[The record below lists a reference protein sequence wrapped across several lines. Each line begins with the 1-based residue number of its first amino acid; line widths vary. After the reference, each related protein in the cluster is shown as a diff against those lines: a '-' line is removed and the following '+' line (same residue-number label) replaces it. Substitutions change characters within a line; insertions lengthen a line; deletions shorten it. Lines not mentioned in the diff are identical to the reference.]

1 MRLRPH
7 RPGLRARITL
17 AFGLGALL
25 LSTVLAG
32 STWALTRSQLLD
44 QRERTSLRQVYLN
57 ARLVRDSLSSVSG
70 RGDFNALDLLGS
82 LQSPVGAQPMLV
94 FQDNFYSQSPVDFGE
109 QALPA
114 PLRTAVADGDAAT
127 MRFVHNGE
135 PVLAVG
141 IPIPAAQA
149 DYFEVVSLKELD
161 DTLRSL
167 GIVLVG
173 AALLTTV
180 AGAALGWAVAG
191 RALRPLTEVGQAAQ
205 AIAGGRLDTRLESPN
220 DPDLNL
226 LTASFNDMAQALEDR
241 IDRDARFASDV
252 SHELRSPLMTL
263 SASIEVLKKRQDEM
277 PERAQAA
284 LDLLVADV
292 ARFER
297 LVNDLLEISRFDAG
311 AAHLELE
318 DVNLAELVIHAVGS
332 SSAVGVPVQYDE
344 DLAELVIAADKRRLE
359 RVIANLLDNAT
370 KYADGA
376 TGIILR
382 RSGDHALII
391 VEDAGPGVAPEQRE
405 TIFDRFARGEE
416 AGRRGGDR
424 GVGLGL
430 ALVAEHVALHG
441 GRVWVDDRAD
451 GQPGSAFTVELPIR
465 QPAPPDEEVA
475 P

>member
-1 MRLRPH
+1 MRLPVH

-32 STWALTRSQLLD
+32 TTWTLTRSQLLD

-57 ARLVRDSLSSVSG
+57 ARLVRDSLGSAVDA
-70 RGDFNALDLLGS
+70 GDFNALDLLGS
-82 LQSPVGAQPMLV
+82 LQTPVGAQPMLV
-94 FQDNFYSQSPVDFGE
+94 FDGDFYSRSPVDFGE
-109 QALPA
+109 ESLPTE
-114 PLRTAVADGDAAT
+114 LRTSVAEGRPAT
-127 MRFVHNGE
+127 MRFVHDGD

-167 GIVLVG
+167 AIVLVG
-173 AALLTTV
+173 ASLLTSL

-191 RALRPLTEVGQAAQ
+191 RALRPLTQVGQAAQ
-205 AIAGGRLDTRLESPN
+205 AIAGGRLDTRLESPD

-241 IDRDARFASDV
+241 IERDARFASDV

-263 SASIEVLKKRQDEM
+263 AASIEVLKKRQDEM

-332 SSAVGVPVQYDE
+332 ASSAGVPVQYDE
-344 DLAELVIAADKRRLE
+344 DMADTVIAVDKRRLE
-359 RVIANLLDNAT
+359 RVIANLLDNAR

-376 TGIILR
+376 TGITLR
-382 RSGDHALII
+382 RDDATVQIV
-391 VEDAGPGVAPEQRE
+391 VEDSGPGISPEQRE

-430 ALVAEHVALHG
+430 ALVAEHVRLHG
-441 GRVWVDDRAD
+441 GHVWVDDRPD
-451 GQPGSAFTVELPIR
+451 GQPGSAFVVELPAR
-465 QPAPPDEEVA
+465 RPVLAPIGVDP
-475 P
+475 

>member
-1 MRLRPH
+1 MRLRLH

-17 AFGLGALL
+17 AFGLSALL
-25 LSTVLAG
+25 LSTILAG
-32 STWALTRSQLLD
+32 TTWTLTRSQLLD

-57 ARLVRDSLSSVSG
+57 ARLVRDGLSSAEDAN
-70 RGDFNALDLLGS
+70 DFNALDLLGS
-82 LQSPVGAQPMLV
+82 LQTPVGAQPMVV
-94 FQDNFYSQSPVDFGE
+94 FQGDFFSPSPVDFGE
-109 QALPA
+109 SSLP
-114 PLRTAVADGDAAT
+114 PELRDSVAEGDAST
-127 MRFVHNGE
+127 MRYLHNGE

-141 IPIPAAQA
+141 IPIPAVGAE
-149 DYFEVVSLKELD
+149 YFEVVSLEELD

-167 GIVLVG
+167 AIVLMG
-173 AALLTTV
+173 AAFLTTV
-180 AGAALGWAVAG
+180 AGALLGWAVAG

-205 AIAGGRLDTRLESPN
+205 AIAGGRLDTRLVSPN
-220 DPDLNL
+220 DPDLDL
-226 LTASFNDMAQALEDR
+226 LTRSFNEMAQALEDR

-277 PERAQAA
+277 PERARAA

-318 DVNLAELVIHAVGS
+318 EVNLAELVIHAVGS

-344 DLAELVIAADKRRLE
+344 ALADLIVPVDKRRLE
-359 RVIANLLDNAT
+359 RVIANLLDNAR

-376 TGIILR
+376 TAITLR
-382 RSGDHALII
+382 RAGDKLQIV
-391 VEDAGPGVAPEQRE
+391 VEDRGPGISPEQRE

-430 ALVAEHVALHG
+430 ALVAEHVRLHD
-441 GRVWVDDRAD
+441 GRVWVGDRAD
-451 GQPGSAFTVELPIR
+451 GEPGSAFVVELPVH
-465 QPAPPDEEVA
+465 QAVPAVA
-475 P
+475 GPA

>member
-7 RPGLRARITL
+7 RPGLRARITV
-17 AFGLGALL
+17 AFALGALL
-25 LSTVLAG
+25 LSTVLAAT
-32 STWALTRSQLLD
+32 TWTLTRSQLLD
-44 QRERTSLRQVYLN
+44 QRERTSLRQVFLN
-57 ARLVRDSLSSVSG
+57 ARLVRDSLGTSQDAS
-70 RGDFNALDLLGS
+70 DFNALDLLGS
-82 LQSPVGAQPMLV
+82 LQTPVGAQPMLV
-94 FQDNFYSQSPVDFGE
+94 FQGDFYSQSPVEFGE
-109 QALPA
+109 SSLPRD
-114 PLRTAVADGDAAT
+114 LRESVAAGRPAT
-127 MRFVHNGE
+127 MRYVHNGE

-141 IPIPAAQA
+141 IPIPSASA
-149 DYFEVVSLKELD
+149 DYFEVVSLKELA

-167 GIVLVG
+167 AIVLVG
-173 AALLTTV
+173 ASVLTTL
-180 AGAALGWAVAG
+180 AGAAVGWAVAG
-191 RALRPLTEVGQAAQ
+191 RALRPLAEVGQAAQ
-205 AIAGGRLDTRLESPN
+205 AIAGGRLDTRLETPN

-241 IDRDARFASDV
+241 IDHDARFASDV

-318 DVNLAELVIHAVGS
+318 DVNLAELVIHAVS
-332 SSAVGVPVQYDE
+332 SSSVVGVPVQYDE
-344 DLAELVIAADKRRLE
+344 DVAELVIAVDKRRVE
-359 RVIANLLDNAT
+359 RVIANLLDNAR

-376 TGIILR
+376 TAIVLR
-382 RSGDHALII
+382 RDGDTVQIV
-391 VEDAGPGVAPEQRE
+391 VEDAGPGITPEQRE

-430 ALVAEHVALHG
+430 ALVAEHVGLHQ

-451 GQPGSAFTVELPIR
+451 GQPGSAFVVELPVTHSAPLT
-465 QPAPPDEEVA
+465 PAGVE
-475 P
+475 

>member
-1 MRLRPH
+1 VRLRLH

-17 AFGLGALL
+17 AFGLSALL
-25 LSTVLAG
+25 LSTILAG
-32 STWALTRSQLLD
+32 TTWTLTRSQLLD
-44 QRERTSLRQVYLN
+44 QRENTSLRQVYLN
-57 ARLVRDSLSSVSG
+57 ARLVRDGLSSAEDAS
-70 RGDFNALDLLGS
+70 DFNALDLLGS
-82 LQSPVGAQPMLV
+82 LQTPVGAQPMVV
-94 FQDNFYSQSPVDFGE
+94 FQGDFFSPSPVEFGE
-109 QALPA
+109 SSLPT
-114 PLRTAVADGDAAT
+114 PLRDSVAEGDAAT
-127 MRFVHNGE
+127 MRYLHNGE

-141 IPIPAAQA
+141 IPIPAVGAE
-149 DYFEVVSLKELD
+149 YFEVVSLEELD

-167 GIVLVG
+167 AIVLMG
-173 AALLTTV
+173 AAFLTTV
-180 AGAALGWAVAG
+180 AGALLGWAVAG

-205 AIAGGRLDTRLESPN
+205 AIARGRLDTRLVSPN
-220 DPDLNL
+220 DPDLDL
-226 LTASFNDMAQALEDR
+226 LTRSFNEMAQALEDR

-277 PERAQAA
+277 PERARAA

-318 DVNLAELVIHAVGS
+318 EVNLAELVIHAVGS

-344 DLAELVIAADKRRLE
+344 SLADLIIPVDKRRLE
-359 RVIANLLDNAT
+359 RVIANLLDNAR

-376 TGIILR
+376 TAITLR
-382 RSGDHALII
+382 RAGDKVQIV
-391 VEDAGPGVAPEQRE
+391 VEDRGPGISPEQRE
-405 TIFDRFARGEE
+405 TIFDRFARGGE

-430 ALVAEHVALHG
+430 ALVAEHVRLHD
-441 GRVWVDDRAD
+441 GRVWVGDRDD
-451 GQPGSAFTVELPIR
+451 GEPGSAFVVELPVH
-465 QPAPPDEEVA
+465 QAEAAPVA
-475 P
+475 PA

>member
-1 MRLRPH
+1 VRLRPH

-17 AFGLGALL
+17 AFALGALL
-25 LSTVLAG
+25 LSTILAG
-32 STWALTRSQLLD
+32 TTWTLTRSQLLD
-44 QRERTSLRQVYLN
+44 QRERTSLRQAYLN
-57 ARLVRDSLSSVSG
+57 ARLVRDGLSSAEDAS
-70 RGDFNALDLLGS
+70 DFNALDLLGS
-82 LQSPVGAQPMLV
+82 LQTPVGAQPMLV
-94 FQDNFYSQSPVDFGE
+94 FQGEFYSQSPVEFGE
-109 QALPA
+109 GSLPD
-114 PLRTAVADGDAAT
+114 PIRGAVVDGDAAT
-127 MRFVHNGE
+127 MRYVHRGE
-135 PVLAVG
+135 PVLAIG
-141 IPIPAAQA
+141 IPIPAVGAE
-149 DYFEVVSLKELD
+149 YFEVVSLEELD

-167 GIVLVG
+167 AIVLMG
-173 AALLTTV
+173 AAFLTTL

-205 AIAGGRLDTRLESPN
+205 AIAGGRLDTRLVSPN

-241 IDRDARFASDV
+241 IERDARFASDV

-277 PERAQAA
+277 PERARAA

-318 DVNLAELVIHAVGS
+318 EVNLAELVIHAVGS

-344 DLAELVIAADKRRLE
+344 DLAELVIPADKRRLE
-359 RVIANLLDNAT
+359 RVIANLLDNAR

-376 TGIILR
+376 TAIILR
-382 RSGDHALII
+382 RAGEKVQIV
-391 VEDAGPGVAPEQRE
+391 VEDRGPGISPEQRE

-430 ALVAEHVALHG
+430 ALVAEHVRLHG
-441 GRVWVDDRAD
+441 GRVWVDDRDD
-451 GQPGSAFTVELPIR
+451 GEAGSAFVVELPVH
-465 QPAPPDEEVA
+465 QDVLVA
-475 P
+475 VAG

>member
-32 STWALTRSQLLD
+32 TTWTLTRSQLLD
-44 QRERTSLRQVYLN
+44 QRERTSLRQAYLN
-57 ARLVRDSLSSVSG
+57 ARLVRDGLSSAEDAS
-70 RGDFNALDLLGS
+70 DFNALDLLGS
-82 LQSPVGAQPMLV
+82 LQTPVGAQPMLV
-94 FQDNFYSQSPVDFGE
+94 FQGEFYSQSPVEFGE
-109 QALPA
+109 GSLPE
-114 PLRTAVADGDAAT
+114 PIRGAVVDGDAAT
-127 MRFVHNGE
+127 MRYVHRGE
-135 PVLAVG
+135 PVLAIG
-141 IPIPAAQA
+141 IPIPAAGA
-149 DYFEVVSLKELD
+149 EYFEVVSLEELD

-167 GIVLVG
+167 AIVLMG
-173 AALLTTV
+173 AAFLTTL

-205 AIAGGRLDTRLESPN
+205 AIAGGRLDTRLVSPN

-241 IDRDARFASDV
+241 IERDARFASDV

-277 PERAQAA
+277 PERARAA

-318 DVNLAELVIHAVGS
+318 EVNLAELVIHAVGS

-344 DLAELVIAADKRRLE
+344 DLAELVIPADKRRLE
-359 RVIANLLDNAT
+359 RVIANLLDNAR

-376 TGIILR
+376 TAIILR
-382 RSGDHALII
+382 RAGEKVQIV
-391 VEDAGPGVAPEQRE
+391 VEDRGPGISPEQRE

-430 ALVAEHVALHG
+430 ALVAEHVRLHG
-441 GRVWVDDRAD
+441 GRVWVDDRDD
-451 GQPGSAFTVELPIR
+451 GEPGSAFVVELPVH
-465 QPAPPDEEVA
+465 QDVPVA
-475 P
+475 VAG